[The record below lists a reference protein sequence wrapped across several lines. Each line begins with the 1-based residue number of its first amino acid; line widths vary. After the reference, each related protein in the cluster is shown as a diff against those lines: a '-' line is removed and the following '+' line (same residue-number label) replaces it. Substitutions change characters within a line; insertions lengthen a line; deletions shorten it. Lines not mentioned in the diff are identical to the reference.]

1 MSAPESKGQKGP
13 KLGTFDPFCSNV
25 LRFSLLLREIRN
37 FRLKLC
43 GLVVLVFLVSS
54 LYALG
59 LVPLNIDGLA
69 FASAVGVGA
78 VPWNPRTNCE
88 SAENEE
94 NKPSNVDLA
103 YKYSGNLKMDGIHI
117 GNGAV
122 DVPEMSEVVEKWES
136 YIREAEDTVA
146 VLESEDEEQYYI
158 DQMHRFDSN
167 YTLKQYRRIMDAQR
181 HYSDNHGSNWGAAMI
196 TLTASNTNN
205 NGQLRPY
212 LDHMEDLKN
221 GYTRARNRLNK
232 VLDDGREWDYV
243 AIMEPHKSGYAHI
256 HLAVLFEGTD
266 LKTQDFKP
274 VVDSHLKNCEGASVT
289 AHNVV
294 NQSDYEYLKHL
305 NSESRESEE
314 RDLGCVSVEY
324 QDGDKAG
331 IGAYVGAYLSKELNR
346 SNSVLEAEDY
356 LKRFYAAL
364 WVSGTQRYMTSQG
377 LKQKTEAK
385 YLQTEDFEDLSI
397 KHKINKVMLEST
409 GETVNFDSLEV
420 SISNLKFTVEH
431 NIEDDELKREMLG
444 YIERLD
450 TDWEFL
456 GISFKSQLPE
466 NWRSE
471 GIEEDDIRFCDP
483 ENSRGSNT
491 IALGDEWEHW

>member
-1 MSAPESKGQKGP
+1 
-13 KLGTFDPFCSNV
+13 
-25 LRFSLLLREIRN
+25 
-37 FRLKLC
+37 
-43 GLVVLVFLVSS
+43 

-59 LVPLNIDGLA
+59 VEPLNIDGLA
-69 FASAVGVGA
+69 LASAGA
-78 VPWNPRTNCE
+78 VGSVSWNPRTNCE
-88 SAENEE
+88 KGVNDQK
-94 NKPSNVDLA
+94 KPSNVDLA
-103 YKYSGNLKMDGIHI
+103 YKYGGNLKMDGIHI

-122 DVPEMSEVVEKWES
+122 DMPKMYEVVNKWES
-136 YIREAEDTVA
+136 YIRESEDTVA
-146 VLESEDEEQYYI
+146 VMESQEGDQYYI
-158 DQMHRFDSN
+158 DQMHRFDST

-181 HYSDNHGSNWGAAMI
+181 HYADAHGSQWGAAMI
-196 TLTASNTNN
+196 TLTASNTDQQGNFK
-205 NGQLRPY
+205 PY

-232 VLDDGREWDYV
+232 VLEDTKEWDYV

-256 HLAVLFEGTD
+256 HLAVFFSGRE

-274 VVDSHLKNCEGASVT
+274 VVRSHIKNCEGASET
-289 AHNVV
+289 AHSVV

-305 NSESRESEE
+305 ETEARESKE

-324 QDGDKAG
+324 QDDENAG

-377 LKQKTEAK
+377 LKQKTERK

-397 KHKINKVMLEST
+397 KHKINKVMLEAT
-409 GETVNFDSLEV
+409 GETVDFDSLEV
-420 SISNLKFTVEH
+420 STTSLKFTVEH
-431 NIEDDELKREMLG
+431 NIEDDDLKREMMA
-444 YIERLD
+444 YIDRLD
-450 TDWEFL
+450 TEWEFL

-466 NWRSE
+466 KWRSE
-471 GIEEDDIRFCDP
+471 GIKEEDILFCDP

-491 IALGDEWEHW
+491 ISLGDQWDHW